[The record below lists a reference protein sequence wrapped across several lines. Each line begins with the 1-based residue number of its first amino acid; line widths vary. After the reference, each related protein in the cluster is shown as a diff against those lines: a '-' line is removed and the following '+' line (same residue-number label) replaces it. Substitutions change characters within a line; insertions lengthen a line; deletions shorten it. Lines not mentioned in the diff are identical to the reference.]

1 MKTKLLTVAL
11 LTCAYFYSNAQVEK
25 GSTLLGGQLGF
36 TTQGDTS
43 SKKNTNGQIA
53 IRAGKAYKDNRVFGI
68 SLGYAGTKNEM
79 NPNMSDQKNTSFT
92 AGIFNRCYKELGH
105 DFYFFG
111 EAGLGYS
118 YGKTTWTNALPASQ
132 IKRSQTSSS
141 VGLGVTPGL
150 AYRVLDQLHMELLI
164 PSLLAVNYSSSK
176 LKSEGAEQYKAN
188 IFSFNTAFS
197 RNPLESLGV
206 GFSFIF

>member
-11 LTCAYFYSNAQVEK
+11 MTCAYFYSNAQVEK

-53 IRAGKAYKDNRVFGI
+53 IRAGKAYKENRVFGI
-68 SLGYAGTKNEM
+68 NLGYAGTKNEM
-79 NPNMSDQKNTSFT
+79 NSNGSEQKNTSFT

-118 YGKTTWTNALPASQ
+118 YGKTTVKEDLPSS
-132 IKRSQTSSS
+132 KRKINQTSSS
-141 VGLGVTPGL
+141 IGLGVTPGI
-150 AYRVLDQLHMELLI
+150 AYRVLDHLHMELLI
-164 PSLLAVNYSSSK
+164 PSLLAVNYSNNK
-176 LKSEGAEQYKAN
+176 VDFDGTQQFKTN
-188 IFSFNTAFS
+188 TFSFNTAFS
-197 RNPLESLGV
+197 RNPLESLGI

>member
-11 LTCAYFYSNAQVEK
+11 LTCTYFYSNAQVEK

-43 SKKNTNGQIA
+43 SKNNTNGQIN
-53 IRAGKAYKDNRVFGI
+53 IRAGKAYKDNMVFGI
-68 SLGYAGTKNEM
+68 SLGYAGAKNEM
-79 NPNMSDQKNTSFT
+79 NPDVNDQKNTSYT

-118 YGKTTWTNALPASQ
+118 YGKTTWTDNLPSSQ
-132 IKRSQTSSS
+132 KKRSLTSSS
-141 VGLGVTPGL
+141 VGLGVTPGI
-150 AYRVLDQLHMELLI
+150 AYRVLDHLHMELLI
-164 PSLLAVNYSSSK
+164 PSLLAVNYSSNK
-176 LKSEGAEQYKAN
+176 LKSEGTESYKN
-188 IFSFNTAFS
+188 HTFSFNTAFN

-206 GFSFIF
+206 GFSLIF